1 MKDDAYHIIT
11 KDGVHHA
18 YMGEEGNIDA
28 ENPFKS
34 LRKSDIVY
42 IEHYGSDDHTFWY
55 DKNNLNANDVYRVTG
70 FTLKGVKKPKISIAD
85 FSTSTRRV
93 YNDVKRFKEPASKL
107 IDVLVEN
114 DYFKEDIEDFIKNDF
129 DNSEALLKYLNNKA
143 EFN

>member
-1 MKDDAYHIIT
+1 
-11 KDGVHHA
+11 
-18 YMGEEGNIDA
+18 MGEEGNTDA

-34 LRKSDIVY
+34 PRKSDIVY

-55 DKNNLNANDVYRVTG
+55 DKNVNANDVYRVTG

-85 FSTSTRRV
+85 FSTSTRRI
-93 YNDVKRFKEPASKL
+93 YNDVKTFKKPASEL

-114 DYFKEDIEDFIKNDF
+114 DYPKEDIEDFIKNDF